1 MKKALALFCAF
12 VVLFAGVSFVFP
24 QKASAAYA
32 WDGSVASSF
41 DGGSGTSKDPYLI
54 SDGSQLAYLAQL
66 VNSNT
71 SNYSS
76 KYYVLTNDIDLNNV
90 PWVPIGSG
98 SSSSGNA
105 FLGVFNGKG
114 YTVTNLSMGDESLPS
129 ASIGAGLFGV
139 VGSSGVIKNVSVRS
153 ATVFQ
158 GNMGSG
164 TACGVIAAVNYG
176 VIDDCQ
182 VVNVYLSVRTGSC
195 GSFCGENYGTI
206 KNSDSTI
213 ARLDSLEDAI
223 LGGFVGVNH
232 SVIRNCYSR
241 SITDVNSYA
250 SCFGGFAGA
259 NSGSIVDSYSYETS
273 ADERRDCVAGGFVGA
288 NSGEIA
294 NSYVQ
299 RASIIANGI
308 VGGFAGENKFTGGSG
323 SIVNCYVGV
332 GCALTETSG
341 SGKCGYFLGSDSS
354 YGQVACYYNSS
365 IMANAMPSMAAVPL
379 TGEEMMSPSF
389 VSALN
394 SSLKSDW
401 STWVVSPR
409 MNEGYPAFSG
419 STADVYQS
427 GGDHK
432 VSVSMSE
439 GGAIVP
445 NGTLS
450 IEDGDSV
457 TFTILPYEGYV
468 IENIIVDGEQ
478 LGSLGSYTLSDVKAE
493 HVVRATFRKIGDNF
507 YNIPADE
514 GDIPKTGYPVNLY
527 SLSLL
532 ISGAALMLK
541 AAINKK
547 K

>member
-1 MKKALALFCAF
+1 
-12 VVLFAGVSFVFP
+12 
-24 QKASAAYA
+24 
-32 WDGSVASSF
+32 
-41 DGGSGTSKDPYLI
+41 
-54 SDGSQLAYLAQL
+54 
-66 VNSNT
+66 
-71 SNYSS
+71 
-76 KYYVLTNDIDLNNV
+76 
-90 PWVPIGSG
+90 
-98 SSSSGNA
+98 
-105 FLGVFNGKG
+105 
-114 YTVTNLSMGDESLPS
+114 
-129 ASIGAGLFGV
+129 
-139 VGSSGVIKNVSVRS
+139 
-153 ATVFQ
+153 
-158 GNMGSG
+158 
-164 TACGVIAAVNYG
+164 
-176 VIDDCQ
+176 
-182 VVNVYLSVRTGSC
+182 
-195 GSFCGENYGTI
+195 
-206 KNSDSTI
+206 
-213 ARLDSLEDAI
+213 
-223 LGGFVGVNH
+223 
-232 SVIRNCYSR
+232 
-241 SITDVNSYA
+241 
-250 SCFGGFAGA
+250 
-259 NSGSIVDSYSYETS
+259 
-273 ADERRDCVAGGFVGA
+273 
-288 NSGEIA
+288 
-294 NSYVQ
+294 
-299 RASIIANGI
+299 
-308 VGGFAGENKFTGGSG
+308 
-323 SIVNCYVGV
+323 
-332 GCALTETSG
+332 
-341 SGKCGYFLGSDSS
+341 
-354 YGQVACYYNSS
+354 
-365 IMANAMPSMAAVPL
+365 
-379 TGEEMMSPSF
+379 EMMSPSF